1 MDKQFVANFNMSK
14 YCVEVSIEFIFYLS
28 IDLSIY
34 RSIDLSICYVS
45 QFKKVTNKLHILQ

>member
-28 IDLSIY
+28 IYLSIY
-34 RSIDLSICYVS
+34 RSIDLSIYLSVMS
-45 QFKKVTNKLHILQ
+45 VNLKK